1 MSSTFATPWTIV
13 RQAPLSVGF
22 PRQDYWNGLLLPS
35 PGDLPDPGV
44 EPASPA
50 LQADSLLNLSY
61 AQCKME
67 TDSLLTELRPVQNG
81 NQGTLV

>member
-50 LQADSLLNLSY
+50 LQADSLPREPPGKPKQIY
-61 AQCKME
+61 ALFQINFFQWNAKAY
-67 TDSLLTELRPVQNG
+67 
-81 NQGTLV
+81 